1 MRVVC
6 ICLHCY
12 LLYLKK
18 RLNSFTLLILYPVS
32 HQSFTPNRLTS
43 HFTQLALGFRYD
55 NLVMEEAAQVLE
67 VETVIPMLLQ
77 PSHDTALASS
87 KSGSAASGGGGGS
100 GTQDTSSSS
109 FGGRLQRVCLIGD
122 HRQLPPVVKNLA
134 LQKYSNLDQTLF
146 TRFIRLGVPHVLL
159 DQQGRARPEIAALY
173 SWRCE

>member
-1 MRVVC
+1 MTLRPPS
-6 ICLHCY
+6 Y
-12 LLYLKK
+12 LP
-18 RLNSFTLLILYPVS
+18 SPSITFMIA
-32 HQSFTPNRLTS
+32 
-43 HFTQLALGFRYD
+43 QLALGFRYD

-87 KSGSAASGGGGGS
+87 SKGGS
-100 GTQDTSSSS
+100 GAGGSAQDTSSTSTSSSSS

-146 TRFIRLGVPHVLL
+146 TRFVRLGVPHVLL
-159 DQQGRARPEIAALY
+159 DQQGRARPEIASLY
-173 SWRCE
+173 SWRCEREI